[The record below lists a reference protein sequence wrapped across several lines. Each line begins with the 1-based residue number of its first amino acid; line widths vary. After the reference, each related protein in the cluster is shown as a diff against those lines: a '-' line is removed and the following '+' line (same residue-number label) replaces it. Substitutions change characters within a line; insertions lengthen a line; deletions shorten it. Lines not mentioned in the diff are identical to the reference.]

1 MFSMVLSQ
9 KESIRMEEELRKQS
23 VQRHLAGESPKA
35 IYTSLNR
42 SKKWFFKWLSRYQS
56 GAADWYKEHSR
67 APLTRPSG
75 LDTAEKELIISTRS
89 RLESSPFAQIG
100 VSAIK
105 WELHKLGLPFHSD
118 STINRTLKREGLV
131 KKNTIFTQGGRVSV
145 LYRSL
150 VLQQHPSNGSC
161 WPPLHQG

>member
-1 MFSMVLSQ
+1 
-9 KESIRMEEELRKQS
+9 MEEELRKQA

-35 IYTSLNR
+35 VYTSLDR

-75 LDTAEKELIISTRS
+75 LSAADKEIIVSTRN
-89 RLESSPFAQIG
+89 RLDSSPFAQIG

-105 WELHKLGLPFHSD
+105 WELHKLGLPFRSD

-131 KKNTIFTQGGRVSV
+131 KKNEIFPQRGRVSV
-145 LYRSL
+145 L
-150 VLQQHPSNGSC
+150 
-161 WPPLHQG
+161 

>member
-1 MFSMVLSQ
+1 
-9 KESIRMEEELRKQS
+9 MEEELRKQA

-35 IYTSLNR
+35 IYTSLHR
-42 SKKWFFKWLSRYQS
+42 SNKWFFKWLDRFQS
-56 GAADWYKEHSR
+56 GAPDWYKEHSR
-67 APLTRPSG
+67 APLTRPSELG
-75 LDTAEKELIISTRS
+75 TTEKELIISTRS

-105 WELHKLGLPFHSD
+105 WELQKLGLPFHSD

-131 KKNTIFTQGGRVSV
+131 KKNWIFTQRSRVSV

-150 VLQQHPSNGSC
+150 VLQQHSSDGSC
-161 WPPLHQG
+161 WPPLHQGRWQIL

>member
-1 MFSMVLSQ
+1 
-9 KESIRMEEELRKQS
+9 MEEELRKQA
-23 VQRHLAGESPKA
+23 VQRHFAGESPKA

-42 SKKWFFKWLSRYQS
+42 SKKWFFKWLNRFQS

-67 APLTRPSG
+67 APFTRPYELG
-75 LDTAEKELIISTRS
+75 IAEKELIVSTRS

-105 WELHKLGLPFHSD
+105 WEIQKLGLPFHSD

-131 KKNTIFTQGGRVSV
+131 KKNSIFPQRG
-145 LYRSL
+145 
-150 VLQQHPSNGSC
+150 
-161 WPPLHQG
+161 